1 MENIQIEGKTYKI
14 TELSEVALSCV
25 KNIKHIEDQ
34 TLEKKNLIALLIKAK
49 QGYVHELKQEM
60 LSAKAGFDFSE

>member
-1 MENIQIEGKTYKI
+1 MENIQIEGETYKI
-14 TELSEVALSCV
+14 SELSEFAISCV
-25 KNIKHIEDQ
+25 RNIKNIDEQ
-34 TLEKKNLIALLIKAK
+34 TREKRNLIALLKKAK